1 MESKTVIN
9 CQIDKE
15 TREKFKAHLASRGAT
30 ISAWMQNAIYQYMAE
45 NKIDHTTNAQ

>member
-1 MESKTVIN
+1 MEAKTVIN

-30 ISAWMQNAIYQYMAE
+30 ISAWMRNAIHSYLEE
-45 NKIDHTTNAQ
+45 NQINVKNQ